1 MRTCTQTKVLKKLL
15 VFLVARGS
23 VCYLREASGIYT
35 LSMQQG
41 FILLSVFIQNLGLM
55 ARGRL

>member
-1 MRTCTQTKVLKKLL
+1 MQTRTQSKVLKKLL
-15 VFLVARGS
+15 VFSVARGS
-23 VCYLREASGIYT
+23 VCCLREASGIYA